1 MTDKKYQTTIDD
13 KCQMTDV
20 IIRMWSMLH
29 VVSFTL
35 LSSSSILRIIVVI
48 VDREDCHHG
57 LARQLLR
64 CELYVL
70 VQEWTLAS
78 HKRILVHL

>member
-1 MTDKKYQTTIDD
+1 MTAAHCELYLV
-13 KCQMTDV
+13 M
-20 IIRMWSMLH
+20 
-29 VVSFTL
+29 
-35 LSSSSILRIIVVI
+35 VI
-48 VDREDCHHG
+48 VDREDHCGHREDCHHG